1 MVSYRTSNV
10 IFKMSDKNDN
20 NFDKCLSEAQ
30 KKVND
35 FKLEREQLNM
45 KLRDYILSFQSYDSD
60 IYKSL
65 LDARDFYT
73 EKRYKY
79 NRKLEELKRK
89 KKEYE
94 RLWNSLTK
102 KLNILPKL
110 EINSNV
116 ATTIEYTKRSLEDI
130 EVRIEKLTNALDEQI
145 LGIDE
150 ENEIIENLTELEKS
164 KEKNLKTLSSLKQ
177 RQNIELQNSEYYV
190 TLNKKVT
197 IEKDLTEVYENLIE
211 LSNKRLITHKNM
223 FELCRKVREFE
234 TIKKE
239 VEKQLTDNKTNA
251 DEFQILF
258 SKLLN
263 LNKKVLFEEFAN
275 KEKAKLRPIKMPKS
289 SINVIIKKKRKLK
302 RFEQKK
308 LEIALNKQKAGK
320 KLDFYEL
327 QLILKHSKN

>member
-1 MVSYRTSNV
+1 
-10 IFKMSDKNDN
+10 MSGKNDN

-30 KKVND
+30 KKVKE

-45 KLRDYILSFQSYDSD
+45 KLKNYILSFQSYDSD

-79 NRKLEELKRK
+79 NLKLEDLRRK

-102 KLNILPKL
+102 KLNTLPKL
-110 EINSNV
+110 EINSNIS
-116 ATTIEYTKRSLEDI
+116 TTIEYTKRSLEDI
-130 EVRIEKLTNALDEQI
+130 EGKIENLNSALDEQI
-145 LGIDE
+145 LNIDE
-150 ENEIIENLTELEKS
+150 ENEIIEKLTELENI
-164 KEKNLKTLSSLKQ
+164 KEKNLKILSGLKQ
-177 RQNIELQNSEYYV
+177 KQILELQSNEYYK
-190 TLNKKVT
+190 TLNKKLA
-197 IEKDLTEVYENLIE
+197 IEKDLTEVYENLIKF
-211 LSNKRLITHKNM
+211 SNKRLFTHKNM
-223 FELCRKVREFE
+223 FELCRKVGEFE
-234 TIKKE
+234 IIKRE
-239 VEKQLTDNKTNA
+239 VQKQLIENKNNA

-263 LNKKVLFEEFAN
+263 LNKKVVLEEFA
-275 KEKAKLRPIKMPKS
+275 KKAKLRPRKMPQS

-302 RFEQKK
+302 RLEQKK

-320 KLDFYEL
+320 KLNFYEL